1 MTDVKVYLDEAE
13 EKMQMAEMYLDEQ
26 LSRIRAGKANVHIL
40 DGIRVDSYGSMVPLN
55 NVAAVTTPDART
67 ITIKP
72 WDKSMFKVI
81 EKAIM
86 DSEVGITPENNG
98 EIIRLGIPSLTEER
112 RKQLAKQ
119 CSKEGETAKISIRN
133 ARRDGI
139 DALKKA
145 QKEGLPEDAQKDA
158 ETKLQKI
165 HDKYIK
171 KIEDILAAKEKEIMT
186 V

>member
-67 ITIKP
+67 IAIKP

-86 DSEVGITPENNG
+86 NSEVGITPENNG
-98 EIIRLGIPSLTEER
+98 EIIRLGIPPLTEER

-119 CSKEGETAKISIRN
+119 CSKEGETAKISVRN

-158 ETKLQKI
+158 ETKLQKV

-171 KIEDILAAKEKEIMT
+171 KIEEILAAKEKEIMT

>member
-13 EKMQMAEMYLDEQ
+13 EKMQLAEMYLDEQ

-55 NVAAVTTPDART
+55 QVAAITTPDARS

-72 WDKSMFKVI
+72 WDKTMFRII

-98 EIIRLGIPSLTEER
+98 EIIRLGIPPLTEER

-119 CSKEGETAKISIRN
+119 CSKEGETAKISVRN

-139 DALKKA
+139 DMLKKA

-158 ETKLQKI
+158 EAKLQKI

>member
-26 LSRIRAGKANVHIL
+26 LARIRAGKANVHIL
-40 DGIRVDSYGSMVPLN
+40 DGIRVNSYGSMVPLN

-67 ITIKP
+67 IAIKP
-72 WDKSMFKVI
+72 WDRSMFKII

-98 EIIRLGIPSLTEER
+98 EIIRLGIPPLTEER

-119 CSKEGETAKISIRN
+119 CNKEGETAKISIRN

-139 DALKKA
+139 DTLKKA
-145 QKEGLPEDAQKDA
+145 QKEGLPEDAEKDA
-158 ETKLQKI
+158 EAKLQKI

-171 KIEDILAAKEKEIMT
+171 KIEEILAAKEKEIMT

>member
-26 LSRIRAGKANVHIL
+26 LSRIRAGKANIHIL

-72 WDKSMFKVI
+72 WDKSMFRVI

-98 EIIRLGIPSLTEER
+98 EIIRLGIPPLTEER

-119 CSKEGETAKISIRN
+119 CSKEGETAKISVRN

-158 ETKLQKI
+158 EAKLQKI